1 MAAPTKPRDNRT
13 DESGIER
20 TRQDEPGAVDK
31 IRERS
36 GFVDH
41 IMRMQN
47 RYMAQGGNQ
56 YSAGVTYYSV
66 LAIFPLFMLMVAVL
80 ATMLANRDDLMQ
92 QVQEAITGAVE
103 GDLGETINELLVTA
117 ID

>member
-47 RYMAQGGNQ
+47 RYTAQGGNQ
-56 YSAGVTYYSV
+56 FSAGVTYYSV
-66 LAIFPLFMLMVAVL
+66 LAIFPLFMLMVAVV
-80 ATMLANRDDLMQ
+80 ATVLANRDDLMQ
-92 QVQEAITGAVE
+92 QV
-103 GDLGETINELLVTA
+103 
-117 ID
+117 